1 MSRPAAPG
9 MAEAAPML
17 VQAGGRLFLIPRG
30 TAPYLRVG
38 GPLSRAV
45 LALLGG
51 RDRGAVLDDLAAAGE
66 PSSAG
71 ALLSAAEA
79 LIARHALA
87 GLPERSP
94 PRRSGAVLLVAG
106 SVLALAAI
114 VLCTGFL
121 IAQVAPSGETGTPLS
136 LATLGWLALA
146 VPVLVVAHEAA
157 HLLVARLFAVRPSA
171 IGLHRGR
178 AGLPMPWLD
187 LREAWNLAPR
197 DHALVHLAG
206 PFCDLL
212 LTALALLLLWVGA
225 APVAPLQA
233 LALAGS
239 ALLLANLTPF
249 GRSDLVGACRAARA
263 DPDYGPCRLRR
274 GRLAGPPGLKRFA
287 RLYLA
292 VLALAP
298 ALLCLATLS
307 RILR

>member
-9 MAEAAPML
+9 MMEAAPML
-17 VQAGGRLFLIPRG
+17 LAAGGRLFLIPRG
-30 TAPYLRVG
+30 TAPYVRVG

-51 RDRGAVLDDLAAAGE
+51 RDRGAVLADLAAAGE
-66 PSSAG
+66 PSADT
-71 ALLSAAEA
+71 LLSAAEA
-79 LIARHALA
+79 LIVRHALA
-87 GLPERSP
+87 GLPERRP

-114 VLCTGFL
+114 LLCAGFL
-121 IAQVAPSGETGTPLS
+121 IAQVAAPMEAGLPLS

-146 VPVLVVAHEAA
+146 VPCLVLAHEAA

-171 IGLHRGR
+171 VGVHRGR

-187 LREAWNLAPR
+187 LREAWGLAPR

-212 LTALALLLLWVGA
+212 LTALALLLLWLGA

-233 LALAGS
+233 LALAGT

-274 GRLAGPPGLKRFA
+274 GRLAGPPGLMWFA

-292 VLALAP
+292 VLALLP
-298 ALLCLATLS
+298 ALLCLAALS

>member
-1 MSRPAAPG
+1 
-9 MAEAAPML
+9 ML
-17 VQAGGRLFLIPRG
+17 LAAGGRLFLIPRG
-30 TAPYLRVG
+30 TAPYVRVG

-51 RDRGAVLDDLAAAGE
+51 RDRGAVLADLAAAGE
-66 PSSAG
+66 PSADT
-71 ALLSAAEA
+71 LLSAAEA

-87 GLPERSP
+87 GLPERRP

-114 VLCTGFL
+114 LLCAGFL
-121 IAQVAPSGETGTPLS
+121 IAQVAAPMETGLPLS
-136 LATLGWLALA
+136 LATLGWLVVA
-146 VPVLVVAHEAA
+146 VPCLVMAHETA

-171 IGLHRGR
+171 VGVHRGR

-187 LREAWNLAPR
+187 LREAWGLAPR

-212 LTALALLLLWVGA
+212 LTALAVLLLWLGA

-233 LALAGS
+233 LALAGT

-274 GRLAGPPGLKRFA
+274 GRLAGPPGLMWFA

-292 VLALAP
+292 VLALLP